1 MKMNSERKIEVQ
13 LVNQHRMAE
22 LLECTP
28 RTIHNLHKR
37 GKIPVVKVGRLVRFQ
52 PDRVIAALEENP
64 GHSKS
69 LGSSCNN

>member
-1 MKMNSERKIEVQ
+1 MSMISERTKEVQ

-64 GHSKS
+64 RHSKP
-69 LGSSCNN
+69 LSSGCNN

>member
-1 MKMNSERKIEVQ
+1 MSMISERKIEVQ